1 MASLLW
7 SNICTLGR
15 YDTGTVHSAI
25 KHSPRSPE
33 SGKPN
38 KAALQRRTW
47 QGLGGGECCLAST
60 NPELLTTVR
69 KVRVITERRLELLAA
84 ATVHIHVIF
93 LPHYWMFESTLLT
106 IRSSTVKK
114 QLRATLQYCCKT
126 VGNRLKLRLK
136 KE

>member
-1 MASLLW
+1 MVKYLHSGAVRHW
-7 SNICTLGR
+7 NGAQR
-15 YDTGTVHSAI
+15 YKALTSVSRERKTKQSCSATANLA
-25 KHSPRSPE
+25 
-33 SGKPN
+33 GV
-38 KAALQRRTW
+38 
-47 QGLGGGECCLAST
+47 GGGECCLAST

-114 QLRATLQYCCKT
+114 QLRATSQYCCKT